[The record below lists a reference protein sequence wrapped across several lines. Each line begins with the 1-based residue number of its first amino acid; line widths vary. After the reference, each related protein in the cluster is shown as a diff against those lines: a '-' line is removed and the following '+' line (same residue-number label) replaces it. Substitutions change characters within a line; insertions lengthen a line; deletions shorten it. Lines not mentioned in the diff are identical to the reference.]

1 MDKQDQLDALFQA
14 ARNQKPTYPFGD
26 AKQAFL
32 CSIPTKTVGT
42 KAKKSPFY
50 SLNTWIIM
58 LISISTVLIALVL
71 FSNQEEKQVKE
82 KMPTIQSISSKSTEP
97 FVDNN
102 PAKSKENPVKNSFQ
116 PSQTFEFVLDSLQQV
131 STLSTLAEF
140 DNENPNPEKTNVSLP
155 NFRDEYPF
163 PKLTEKEIAAN
174 NKQKKEMLKALEK
187 FDKKSYAFIPSGTF
201 EFLEKQISVQA
212 FYMQKTEVSNLEYRT
227 FLFDLLIQGRKEE
240 FLKAKPD
247 QHQWVVFS
255 EGGMRSLEENYFSNE
270 NTNDYPVVNVSREGA
285 ELYCKWITQEL
296 RKFVGEEKSNEYND
310 ARIPFREEWVKA
322 ASVEGKQLPYPWYGE
337 QIRNSD
343 GAILANCVLGYS
355 NDTTS
360 INTDS
365 PDYNIMTPVKSFWP
379 NEYGIYNLAGN
390 VAEMVYD
397 NYTSKFAGTAGGSWK
412 TYYEGV
418 KIMAPDAYKN
428 VISPM
433 PTIGFRVVMT
443 VKTQY

>member
-1 MDKQDQLDALFQA
+1 MDKQDQLDTLFQA
-14 ARNQKPTYPFGD
+14 ARNQKSVYTFGD

-32 CSIPTKTVGT
+32 SSIPTNTVGT
-42 KAKKSPFY
+42 KAKKNPFN

-58 LISISTVLIALVL
+58 FISISIVVIALVL
-71 FSNQEEKQVKE
+71 FTNQEEKQVTE
-82 KMPTIQSISSKSTEP
+82 KISTEQPVNSKSTEP

-102 PAKSKENPVKNSFQ
+102 LAKSKENPVKNSFQ
-116 PSQTFEFVLDSLQQV
+116 PSQTFDFVLDSLQQGGKL
-131 STLSTLAEF
+131 TALAEF
-140 DNENPNPEKTNVSLP
+140 DSENPNPEKTKVSPP
-155 NFRDEYPF
+155 NFPDEYPF

-201 EFLEKQISVQA
+201 EFLGKQISVQA

-255 EGGMRSLEENYFSNE
+255 GGGMRSLEENYFSNE

-296 RKFVGEEKSNEYND
+296 RKFVGEEKSNAYND

-343 GAILANCVLGYS
+343 GAIQANCVLGYS

-360 INTDS
+360 INTDN
-365 PDYNIMTPVKSFWP
+365 PEYNVMAPVKSYWP

-397 NYTSKFAGTAGGSWK
+397 NYISKDAGTAGGSWR

-418 KIMAPDAYKN
+418 KIIAEDEFKN

-443 VKTQY
+443 VLKNK